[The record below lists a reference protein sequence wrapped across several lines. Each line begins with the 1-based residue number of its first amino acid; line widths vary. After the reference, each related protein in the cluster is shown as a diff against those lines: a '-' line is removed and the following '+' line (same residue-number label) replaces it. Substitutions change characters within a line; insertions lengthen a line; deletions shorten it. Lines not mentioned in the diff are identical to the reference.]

1 MNPNLENGPRGLVWR
16 WVRVLGSLALAVAA
30 QLVTELSLVADL
42 AVLLTVVS
50 LPREFVRRVAV
61 WLTLAVAGLLAL
73 VATVRFVIG
82 AAVPG
87 LVKGGNNATELRAL
101 SRLREVLF
109 AEDAAR
115 KLAFVDPDRDGVGS
129 AALIGELSGALPL
142 RGGAALSEPP
152 LSSEFRRLVET
163 KHGPATPLGAYLFM
177 VCLPTREG
185 GLSAR
190 PDGVWDEER
199 AERQYAAYAWPLD
212 DAHGVS
218 RVFFLD
224 AHETILVFEN
234 RRGTELTYAGPYF
247 PPACDAALGSEAE
260 RAQAGWKP
268 WRDKKPRP
276 TLPGDR

>member
-1 MNPNLENGPRGLVWR
+1 MNREIESTPQSHVWP
-16 WVRVLGSLALAVAA
+16 WARVVGSLLLGVVA

-42 AVLLTVVS
+42 AVLLTTLS
-50 LPREFVRRVAV
+50 LPRSFVRRVPV
-61 WLTLAVAGLLAL
+61 WLTLAVAAMLGV

-115 KLAFVDPDRDGVGS
+115 KLAFVDPDRDGIGS

-142 RGGAALSEPP
+142 RGGAPLPEPP
-152 LSSEFRRLVET
+152 LNSEFRRQVET
-163 KHGPATPLGAYLFM
+163 KYGPATPLGGYLFM
-177 VCLPTREG
+177 VCLPTRDG
-185 GLSAR
+185 QLSAR
-190 PDGVWDEER
+190 PGSPWDEER
-199 AERQYAAYAWPLD
+199 AERNYVGYAWPID

-224 AHETILVFEN
+224 AHETILVFDN
-234 RRGTELTYAGPYF
+234 RRGAELTFAGPYF
-247 PPACDAALGSEAE
+247 PPPCDAALGTAAE
-260 RAQAGWKP
+260 RARAGWKP
-268 WRDKKPRP
+268 WRDKKPR
-276 TLPGDR
+276 TDLPGDR